1 MKFLEEF
8 KIERKVFDKRTLLA
22 IYKLMNKKILKS
34 VESIVKEGK
43 ESIVCVG
50 KDFEN
55 NLVATKIYRTLHCD
69 FKRMWKYLV
78 SDPRFKRIKK
88 DRFAIVENW
97 AKREYKNLKKAKEN
111 GVNCPRPIIVYENI
125 LVMEFIGEDFI
136 PAPRLID
143 VKIENAEEIYKQIVQ
158 EMRKLTNA
166 KIIHSDLS
174 PYNIL
179 LLRDKV
185 YLIDFSQAITSIHP
199 LALEFLERD
208 CKNINK
214 YFENLGVG
222 VNEKLFEELKER
234 YGL

>member
-8 KIERKVFDKRTLLA
+8 KVERKVFDKRTLFA
-22 IYKLMNKKILKS
+22 IYKLMNKRILKS

-55 NLVATKIYRTLHCD
+55 NLVAIKIYRTLHCD
-69 FKRMWKYLV
+69 FKKMWKYLI

-88 DRFAIVENW
+88 DRFAIVINW
-97 AKREYKNLKKAKEN
+97 AKREYKNLKKVKEKN
-111 GVNCPRPIIVYENI
+111 VNCPKPLAVYENI
-125 LVMEFIGEDFI
+125 LVMEFIGNGFT

-143 VKIENAEEIYKQIVQ
+143 IKFDNPEKIYQQIIQ
-158 EMRKLTNA
+158 EMEKLAST

-179 LLRDKV
+179 LKDRV
-185 YLIDFSQAITSIHP
+185 YLIDFSQAVTTAHP
-199 LALEFLERD
+199 LALDFLKRD
-208 CKNINK
+208 CKNINEH
-214 YFENLGVG
+214 FEKFGVKID
-222 VNEKLFEELKER
+222 EKLFERLRER
-234 YGL
+234 YEL

>member
-8 KIERKVFDKRTLLA
+8 KVERKVFDKRTLFA
-22 IYKLMNKKILKS
+22 IYKLMNKRILKS

-55 NLVATKIYRTLHCD
+55 NLVAIKIYRTLHCD
-69 FKRMWKYLV
+69 FKKMWKYLV

-88 DRFAIVENW
+88 DRFAIVINW
-97 AKREYKNLKKAKEN
+97 AKREYKNLKKAKEKN
-111 GVNCPRPIIVYENI
+111 VNCPKPLAVYENI
-125 LVMEFIGEDFI
+125 LVMEFIGNGFT

-143 VKIENAEEIYKQIVQ
+143 IKFDNAEKIYQQIIQ
-158 EMRKLTNA
+158 EMEKLASA

-179 LLRDKV
+179 LKDRV
-185 YLIDFSQAITSIHP
+185 YLIDFSQAVTTAHP
-199 LALEFLERD
+199 LALDFLERD
-208 CKNINK
+208 CKNINEH
-214 YFENLGVG
+214 FEKFGVKID
-222 VNEKLFEELKER
+222 EKLFERLRER
-234 YGL
+234 YEL